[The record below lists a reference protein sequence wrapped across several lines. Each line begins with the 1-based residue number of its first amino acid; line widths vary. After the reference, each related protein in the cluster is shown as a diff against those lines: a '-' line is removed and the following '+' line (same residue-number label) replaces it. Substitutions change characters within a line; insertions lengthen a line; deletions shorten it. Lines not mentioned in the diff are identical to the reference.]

1 MGLKVL
7 GLAFY
12 IQLSS
17 LRRAAGGAVLSEMHK
32 FRAAVWKWVEKFS
45 GKVDVEPSKMFGLIS
60 RHDR

>member
-1 MGLKVL
+1 LELVL

-17 LRRAAGGAVLSEMHK
+17 LRRAAGALSCPRCIG
-32 FRAAVWKWVEKFS
+32 FLRPVWEWVKKFS